1 MQGWN
6 LFYPH
11 ILALRVWH
19 YSCACIAY
27 FIFFI
32 CNTDPACA
40 EYDMLETGLHTATV
54 PDNYCGREGTSML
67 ISATQVKCLV

>member
-27 FIFFI
+27 FIF
-32 CNTDPACA
+32 
-40 EYDMLETGLHTATV
+40 L
-54 PDNYCGREGTSML
+54 
-67 ISATQVKCLV
+67 SATQTLHAQSTTCWKLAFILPLCPTTTVGGRGRVC